1 MIAVKKPV
9 KRETSTIYRGRPLI
23 AEMHAGY
30 VVLREKGRR
39 AGVSVDWCAIY
50 DLGWKLLARQKAEE
64 KRKAKRIG
72 K

>member
-1 MIAVKKPV
+1 MIVKKPV
-9 KRETSTIYRGRPLI
+9 KRETATVYRGRPLI

-39 AGVSVDWCAIY
+39 AGVSVDWHTIY

-64 KRKAKRIG
+64 KRKAKGGAR
-72 K
+72 